1 MDLKIV
7 LIDNIDRYCRKE
19 IKFEDKYEKG
29 SSKCIWVCGD
39 RGYSFCSTL
48 DL

>member
-7 LIDNIDRYCRKE
+7 LIDNIDRYFRKE
-19 IKFEDKYEKG
+19 IKFLEKYEKG
-29 SSKCIWVCGD
+29 SSNCIWVCGD